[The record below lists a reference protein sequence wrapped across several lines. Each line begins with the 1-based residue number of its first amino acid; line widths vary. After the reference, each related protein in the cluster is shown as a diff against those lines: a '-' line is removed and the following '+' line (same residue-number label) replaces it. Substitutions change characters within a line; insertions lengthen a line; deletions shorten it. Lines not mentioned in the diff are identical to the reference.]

1 MWKFRKYEVG
11 QEIDWDDM
19 SQSFSWIEDMKGV
32 QQDAIWHA
40 EGDVFTHTK
49 MVVETLVNL
58 DAFKALNEQEKH
70 ILVTSA
76 IMHDIEKR
84 SCTQEEVIDGKTR
97 IVSPRHAKRGEYT
110 ARAILYRDF
119 KVPFEVREQICKL
132 VRLHGLPLWAITK
145 ENPTKEVIYASTVV
159 NTEHLA
165 LLAQAD
171 ILGRICTDADD
182 ILLKIELFREL
193 CKENDCFGKVYDF
206 KSNYGRF
213 LYFNKEESAPNYE
226 PFDDLICTVNIM
238 CALPGSGKDT
248 YIKKH
253 LNLPILSLDDIRRR
267 HKISPT
273 DKKSNGRV
281 VQMAKEEAKQFLRTK
296 TNFVFNA
303 TNITKDMRSKWIQLF
318 TDYNARVK
326 IIYVEVPYLQM
337 LKQNKNRE
345 HIVPQK
351 VIEKMIWK
359 LEMPTVLEAHDVEH
373 VVKD

>member
-11 QEIDWDDM
+11 KEIDWDDM

-97 IVSPRHAKRGEYT
+97 IVSPRHAKKGELT
-110 ARAILYRDF
+110 TRNILYRDF
-119 KVPFEVREQICKL
+119 KVPFEIREQICKL

-159 NTEHLA
+159 NTEHLT

-171 ILGRICTDADD
+171 ILGRICTDAED

-213 LYFNKEESAPNYE
+213 LYFNKEESAPNYK
-226 PFDDLICTVNIM
+226 PFDDLICTVTMM

-351 VIEKMIWK
+351 VIDKMIWK
-359 LEMPTVLEAHDVEH
+359 LEIPTVLEAHNVEF